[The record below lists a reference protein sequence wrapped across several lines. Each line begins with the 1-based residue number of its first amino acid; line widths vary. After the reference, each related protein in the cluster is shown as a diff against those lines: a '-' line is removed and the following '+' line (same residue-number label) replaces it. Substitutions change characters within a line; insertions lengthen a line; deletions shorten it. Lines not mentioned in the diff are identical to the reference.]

1 MLERGTIFLPIQFKN
16 NILDSFMNV
25 SLFFST
31 FTNNLTK
38 TNMKKISVFTL
49 FLLFGLFN
57 NTFAQKGFQ
66 LGIKGGVT
74 FNQVYTDAGSLG
86 KNISQSYD
94 TKTGY
99 VAGIWTRFGDRV
111 FLQPELLLAQKGG
124 TIDIQNVGKV
134 KFSYSN
140 LDVPVLVGF
149 KVLKIFRV
157 NAGPVATFK
166 LSEDQKLKDAL
177 KDLTSNEDAIKN
189 ASFGYQ
195 LGVGVK
201 ILGINLDLRKVGSLS
216 EISALNMSNNQFKD
230 KGWQF
235 TVGFKII

>member
-1 MLERGTIFLPIQFKN
+1 
-16 NILDSFMNV
+16 
-25 SLFFST
+25 
-31 FTNNLTK
+31 
-38 TNMKKISVFTL
+38 MKKITFLSL
-49 FLLFGLFN
+49 FAIICLASS
-57 NTFAQKGFQ
+57 TYAQKGFQ

-74 FNQVYTDAGSLG
+74 FNQITTDAGSLG

-99 VAGIWTRFGDRV
+99 VAGIWGRFGNRV
-111 FLQPELLLAQKGG
+111 FFQPELLLAQKGG

-140 LDVPVLVGF
+140 LDVPLLVGF
-149 KVLKIFRV
+149 RVLKIFRV

-177 KDLTSNEDAIKN
+177 KGLTTSDNAIKD
-189 ASFGYQ
+189 ASYGYQ

-216 EISALNMSNNQFKD
+216 EISSLNMSNNQFKD

>member
-1 MLERGTIFLPIQFKN
+1 
-16 NILDSFMNV
+16 
-25 SLFFST
+25 
-31 FTNNLTK
+31 
-38 TNMKKISVFTL
+38 MKKITILSLFTL
-49 FLLFGLFN
+49 ICLVS
-57 NTFAQKGFQ
+57 NTYAQKGFQ

-74 FNQVYTDAGSLG
+74 TNEIYTDAGSLG
-86 KNISQSYD
+86 KNISESYD

-99 VAGIWTRFGDRV
+99 VVGVWGRFGNKI

-124 TIDIQNVGKV
+124 TIDVQNVGKI

-149 KVLKIFRV
+149 KVLKIFNV
-157 NAGPVATFK
+157 HAGPVATFK
-166 LSEDQKLKDAL
+166 LSEDHKLKDAL
-177 KDLTSNEDAIKN
+177 KDLTTSDEAIKN

-201 ILGINLDLRKVGSLS
+201 LLGINLDLRKVGSLS
-216 EISALNMSNNQFKD
+216 EISTLNMSNNQFKD

-235 TVGFKII
+235 TIGFKII

>member
-1 MLERGTIFLPIQFKN
+1 MHLSI
-16 NILDSFMNV
+16 
-25 SLFFST
+25 FFST

-38 TNMKKISVFTL
+38 TNMKKITVITLFVLLGVFT
-49 FLLFGLFN
+49 

-74 FNQVYTDAGSLG
+74 FNQVYTDAGSLS
-86 KNISQSYD
+86 KNVSQSYD

-99 VAGIWTRFGDRV
+99 VAGIWGRFGDKLY
-111 FLQPELLLAQKGG
+111 LQPELLLAQKGG

-134 KFSYSN
+134 KFSYNN

-149 KVLKIFRV
+149 QFLKIFRV

-177 KDLTSNEDAIKN
+177 KDLTSNNDAIKN

-216 EISALNMSNNQFKD
+216 EISALNMNNNQFKD

>member
-1 MLERGTIFLPIQFKN
+1 MSKCLY
-16 NILDSFMNV
+16 
-25 SLFFST
+25 FSK
-31 FTNNLTK
+31 FTNHLTK
-38 TNMKKISVFTL
+38 IDMKKITVLSL
-49 FLLFGLFN
+49 FAFICLAS
-57 NTFAQKGFQ
+57 TTYAQKGFQ

-74 FNQVYTDAGSLG
+74 FNQVTTDGGSLG
-86 KNISQSYD
+86 NNISQSYD

-99 VAGIWTRFGDRV
+99 VVGVWGRFGNRF

-149 KVLKIFRV
+149 RVLKIFRV

-177 KDLTSNEDAIKN
+177 KGLTTSNEAIKN

-201 ILGINLDLRKVGSLS
+201 ILGFNLDLRKVGSLS
-216 EISALNMSNNQFKD
+216 EISALNMSSNQFKD
-230 KGWQF
+230 TGWQF

>member
-1 MLERGTIFLPIQFKN
+1 
-16 NILDSFMNV
+16 
-25 SLFFST
+25 
-31 FTNNLTK
+31 
-38 TNMKKISVFTL
+38 MKKITVLSL
-49 FLLFGLFN
+49 FAFICLAS
-57 NTFAQKGFQ
+57 TTYAQKGFQ
-66 LGIKGGVT
+66 LGIKGGIT
-74 FNQVYTDAGSLG
+74 TNEIYTDAGSLG
-86 KNISQSYD
+86 KNISESYD

-99 VAGIWTRFGDRV
+99 VAGVWGRFGNKI

-149 KVLKIFRV
+149 KVLKIFNV
-157 NAGPVATFK
+157 HAGPVATFK
-166 LSEDQKLKDAL
+166 ISEDQKLKDAL
-177 KDLTSNEDAIKN
+177 KDLTTSDETIKN

-216 EISALNMSNNQFKD
+216 EISALNMSNNNNQFKD
-230 KGWQF
+230 KGWQV

>member
-1 MLERGTIFLPIQFKN
+1 MH
-16 NILDSFMNV
+16 V

-31 FTNNLTK
+31 FTNYLTK
-38 TNMKKISVFTL
+38 IDMKKITVITL
-49 FLLFGLFN
+49 FLLTGLFT
-57 NTFAQKGFQ
+57 NTFAQKSFQ
-66 LGIKGGVT
+66 LGVKGGVT

-99 VAGIWTRFGDRV
+99 VAGIWTRFGNRV

-149 KVLKIFRV
+149 KFLKIFRV

-177 KDLTSNEDAIKN
+177 KDLTSNDEALKN

-216 EISALNMSNNQFKD
+216 EVSALNMSNNQFKD

>member
-1 MLERGTIFLPIQFKN
+1 
-16 NILDSFMNV
+16 
-25 SLFFST
+25 
-31 FTNNLTK
+31 
-38 TNMKKISVFTL
+38 MKKITILSL
-49 FLLFGLFN
+49 FALLFVVSS
-57 NTFAQKGFQ
+57 TYAQKGFQ

-74 FNQVYTDAGSLG
+74 FNQITTDAGSLG

-99 VAGIWTRFGDRV
+99 VVGVWGRFGDKV

-149 KVLKIFRV
+149 RVLKIFRV

-177 KDLTSNEDAIKN
+177 KGLTTNDEAIKN

-201 ILGINLDLRKVGSLS
+201 LLGINLDLRKVGSLS
-216 EISALNMSNNQFKD
+216 EISALNMSSNQFKD
-230 KGWQF
+230 SGWQF

>member
-1 MLERGTIFLPIQFKN
+1 
-16 NILDSFMNV
+16 
-25 SLFFST
+25 
-31 FTNNLTK
+31 
-38 TNMKKISVFTL
+38 MKKITVLSL
-49 FLLFGLFN
+49 FAFICLAS
-57 NTFAQKGFQ
+57 TTYAQKGFQ

-74 FNQVYTDAGSLG
+74 FNQITTDAGSIG

-99 VAGIWTRFGDRV
+99 VVGVWGRFGNKV

-177 KDLTSNEDAIKN
+177 AGLTSSDDAIKN

-230 KGWQF
+230 SGWQF

>member
-1 MLERGTIFLPIQFKN
+1 
-16 NILDSFMNV
+16 
-25 SLFFST
+25 
-31 FTNNLTK
+31 
-38 TNMKKISVFTL
+38 MKKITVFSL
-49 FLLFGLFN
+49 FALLCL
-57 NTFAQKGFQ
+57 TSATYAQKGFQ

-74 FNQVYTDAGSLG
+74 TNEIYTDAGSLG
-86 KNISQSYD
+86 NNISESYD

-99 VAGIWTRFGDRV
+99 VAGVWGRFGNKI

-149 KVLKIFRV
+149 KVLKIFNV
-157 NAGPVATFK
+157 HAGPVATFK
-166 LSEDQKLKDAL
+166 ISEDQKLKDAL
-177 KDLTSNEDAIKN
+177 KDLTTSDEAIKN

-216 EISALNMSNNQFKD
+216 EVSALNMSNNQFKD

-235 TVGFKII
+235 TIGFKII

>member
-1 MLERGTIFLPIQFKN
+1 
-16 NILDSFMNV
+16 
-25 SLFFST
+25 
-31 FTNNLTK
+31 
-38 TNMKKISVFTL
+38 MKKITVLTFFALLGVFT
-49 FLLFGLFN
+49 

-86 KNISQSYD
+86 KNISESYD

-99 VAGIWTRFGDRV
+99 VVGVWGRFGDKLY
-111 FLQPELLLAQKGG
+111 LQPELLLAQKGG

-177 KDLTSNEDAIKN
+177 GGLTSSNDALKN

>member
-1 MLERGTIFLPIQFKN
+1 MSK
-16 NILDSFMNV
+16 

-31 FTNNLTK
+31 FTNYLTK
-38 TNMKKISVFTL
+38 INMKKITVLTLFAFLGVFT
-49 FLLFGLFN
+49 

-99 VAGIWTRFGDRV
+99 VAGIWGRFGDKV
-111 FLQPELLLAQKGG
+111 YLQPELLLAQKGG

-177 KDLTSNEDAIKN
+177 KGLTTNDDAIKN

-216 EISALNMSNNQFKD
+216 EVSALNMNNNQFKD

>member
-1 MLERGTIFLPIQFKN
+1 MFENL
-16 NILDSFMNV
+16 SF
-25 SLFFST
+25 SK
-31 FTNNLTK
+31 FTNHLTK
-38 TNMKKISVFTL
+38 IDMKKITILSL
-49 FLLFGLFN
+49 FAILCFAS

-74 FNQVYTDAGSLG
+74 FNQIYSDAGSLS
-86 KNISQSYD
+86 KNVSQSYD

-99 VAGIWTRFGDRV
+99 VAGIWGRFGDKIY
-111 FLQPELLLAQKGG
+111 LQPELLLAQKGG
-124 TIDIQNVGKV
+124 TIETQNLGKV
-134 KFSYSN
+134 KFNYSN

-177 KDLTSNEDAIKN
+177 KDLTSNDQAIKN

>member
-1 MLERGTIFLPIQFKN
+1 MSIFHNK
-16 NILDSFMNV
+16 
-25 SLFFST
+25 
-31 FTNNLTK
+31 FTNHLTK
-38 TNMKKISVFTL
+38 IDMKKITVLSL
-49 FLLFGLFN
+49 FAFISLAS
-57 NTFAQKGFQ
+57 TTYAQKGFQ

-74 FNQVYTDAGSLG
+74 FNQITTDGGSLG

-99 VAGIWTRFGDRV
+99 VVGVWGRFGNKI

-149 KVLKIFRV
+149 KVLKIFNV
-157 NAGPVATFK
+157 HAGPVATFK
-166 LSEDQKLKDAL
+166 LTEDQKLTDAL
-177 KDLTSNEDAIKN
+177 KGLTTSNEAIKN

-195 LGVGVK
+195 LGAGVK
-201 ILGINLDLRKVGSLS
+201 ILGFNIDLRKVGSLS
-216 EISALNMSNNQFKD
+216 EISALNMNSNQFKD
-230 KGWQF
+230 KGWQV

>member
-1 MLERGTIFLPIQFKN
+1 
-16 NILDSFMNV
+16 
-25 SLFFST
+25 
-31 FTNNLTK
+31 
-38 TNMKKISVFTL
+38 MKKITVLTLFALLGVFT
-49 FLLFGLFN
+49 

-86 KNISQSYD
+86 KNISESYD

-99 VAGIWTRFGDRV
+99 VVGIWTRFGDRV
-111 FLQPELLLAQKGG
+111 YLQPELLLAQKGG

-140 LDVPVLVGF
+140 LDLPVLVGF
-149 KVLKIFRV
+149 RFLKIFRV

-166 LSEDQKLKDAL
+166 ISEDQKLKDAL
-177 KDLTSNEDAIKN
+177 KDLTSNDNAIKN

-216 EISALNMSNNQFKD
+216 EISTLNMSNNQFKD

>member
-1 MLERGTIFLPIQFKN
+1 MSKQL
-16 NILDSFMNV
+16 SF
-25 SLFFST
+25 SK
-31 FTNNLTK
+31 FTNHLTK
-38 TNMKKISVFTL
+38 IDMKKITVL
-49 FLLFGLFN
+49 GLFTIICFAT

-66 LGIKGGVT
+66 LGIKGGIT
-74 FNQVYTDAGSLG
+74 TNEIYTDAGSLS

-99 VAGIWTRFGDRV
+99 VAGIWGRFGDKV
-111 FLQPELLLAQKGG
+111 YFQPELLLAQKGG
-124 TIDIQNVGKV
+124 TIETQNLGKV
-134 KFSYSN
+134 KFNYSN
-140 LDVPVLVGF
+140 LDVPLLVGF

-166 LSEDQKLKDAL
+166 LSEDQNLKDAL
-177 KDLTSNEDAIKN
+177 KDLTSSNETIKN
-189 ASFGYQ
+189 ANFGYQ

-201 ILGINLDLRKVGSLS
+201 LLGINIDLRKVGSLS
-216 EISALNMSNNQFKD
+216 EISTLNMSNNQFKD

>member
-1 MLERGTIFLPIQFKN
+1 MHL
-16 NILDSFMNV
+16 

-38 TNMKKISVFTL
+38 TNMKKITVFNFIL
-49 FLLFGLFN
+49 FFGLFTN
-57 NTFAQKGFQ
+57 AFAQKGFQ

-74 FNQVYTDAGSLG
+74 FNQVYTDAGSIS

-94 TKTGY
+94 SKTGY
-99 VAGIWTRFGDRV
+99 VAGVWGRFGDK
-111 FLQPELLLAQKGG
+111 LYIQPELLLAQKGG

-149 KVLKIFRV
+149 RFLKIFRV

-166 LSEDQKLKDAL
+166 ISEDQKLKDAL
-177 KDLTSNEDAIKN
+177 KDLTSNDNAIKN

>member
-1 MLERGTIFLPIQFKN
+1 MHTY
-16 NILDSFMNV
+16 
-25 SLFFST
+25 LFFST
-31 FTNNLTK
+31 FTKNLTK
-38 TNMKKISVFTL
+38 TNMKKITVFIL
-49 FLLFGLFN
+49 FLFLGLFTN
-57 NTFAQKGFQ
+57 ALAQKGFQ
-66 LGIKGGVT
+66 LGIKGGVS
-74 FNQVYTDAGSLG
+74 FNQIYTDAGSIN

-99 VAGIWTRFGDRV
+99 LVGVWGRFGDKLY
-111 FLQPELLLAQKGG
+111 LQPELLLAQKGG

-149 KVLKIFRV
+149 RFLKIFRV
-157 NAGPVATFK
+157 NSGPVATFK
-166 LSEDQKLKDAL
+166 ISEDQKLKDAF
-177 KDLTSNEDAIKN
+177 KDLTSNGNAIKN
-189 ASFGYQ
+189 ATFGYQ

-216 EISALNMSNNQFKD
+216 EISSLNMNNNQFKD

-235 TVGFKII
+235 TLGFKII

>member
-1 MLERGTIFLPIQFKN
+1 MSKN
-16 NILDSFMNV
+16 
-25 SLFFST
+25 LFFST
-31 FTNNLTK
+31 FTTHLTK
-38 TNMKKISVFTL
+38 TNMKKIT
-49 FLLFGLFN
+49 FLTIFSLFGLFTD
-57 NTFAQKGFQ
+57 TFAQKNFQ

-74 FNQVYTDAGSLG
+74 FNQVYTDAGSLS
-86 KNISQSYD
+86 KNISESYD

-99 VAGIWTRFGDRV
+99 VAGIWGRFGQKV
-111 FLQPELLLAQKGG
+111 FLQPEILLAQKGG

-149 KVLKIFRV
+149 RVLKIFRV

-177 KDLTSNEDAIKN
+177 KDLTSNDDAIKN

-216 EISALNMSNNQFKD
+216 EVSALNMSNNQFKD

>member
-1 MLERGTIFLPIQFKN
+1 
-16 NILDSFMNV
+16 
-25 SLFFST
+25 
-31 FTNNLTK
+31 
-38 TNMKKISVFTL
+38 MKKISVFTL
-49 FLLFGLFN
+49 FLLFGLFT

-86 KNISQSYD
+86 KNISESYD

-149 KVLKIFRV
+149 RVLKIFRI

-166 LSEDQKLKDAL
+166 LTEDQKLKDAL
-177 KDLTSNEDAIKN
+177 KDLTSNDDAIKN

-216 EISALNMSNNQFKD
+216 EVSALNMSNNQFKD

>member
-1 MLERGTIFLPIQFKN
+1 MH
-16 NILDSFMNV
+16 V

-31 FTNNLTK
+31 FTNYLTK
-38 TNMKKISVFTL
+38 INMKKITVLTLFALLGVFT
-49 FLLFGLFN
+49 

-86 KNISQSYD
+86 KNISESYD

-99 VAGIWTRFGDRV
+99 VVGVWGRFGDKLY
-111 FLQPELLLAQKGG
+111 LQPELLLAQKGG

-177 KDLTSNEDAIKN
+177 GGLTSSNDALKN

-195 LGVGVK
+195 MGVGVK

>member
-1 MLERGTIFLPIQFKN
+1 
-16 NILDSFMNV
+16 
-25 SLFFST
+25 
-31 FTNNLTK
+31 
-38 TNMKKISVFTL
+38 MKKITVLSL
-49 FLLFGLFN
+49 FAFICLAS
-57 NTFAQKGFQ
+57 TTYAQKGFQ

-74 FNQVYTDAGSLG
+74 FNQITSNGGSLG

-99 VAGIWTRFGDRV
+99 VVGVWGRFGDKI

-149 KVLKIFRV
+149 RILKIFRV

-166 LSEDQKLKDAL
+166 ISEDQKLKDAL
-177 KDLTSNEDAIKN
+177 SGLTSSNDAIKN

-201 ILGINLDLRKVGSLS
+201 ILGLNLDLRKVGSLS
-216 EISALNMSNNQFKD
+216 EISALNMSSNQFKD
-230 KGWQF
+230 TGWQF
-235 TVGFKII
+235 TVGIKII

>member
-1 MLERGTIFLPIQFKN
+1 
-16 NILDSFMNV
+16 
-25 SLFFST
+25 
-31 FTNNLTK
+31 
-38 TNMKKISVFTL
+38 MKKITFLSL
-49 FLLFGLFN
+49 FAIICLASN
-57 NTFAQKGFQ
+57 SFAQKGFQ
-66 LGIKGGVT
+66 LGVKGGVT
-74 FNQVYTDAGSLG
+74 FNQIYTDAGTLG
-86 KNISQSYD
+86 KNISESYD

-99 VAGIWTRFGDRV
+99 VVGLWGRFGNKV

-177 KDLTSNEDAIKN
+177 QGLTTNNEAIKN

-201 ILGINLDLRKVGSLS
+201 ILGLNLDLRKVGSLS
-216 EISALNMSNNQFKD
+216 EISALNMSGNQFKD

-235 TVGFKII
+235 TVGIKII

>member
-1 MLERGTIFLPIQFKN
+1 MSKQLYLFK
-16 NILDSFMNV
+16 
-25 SLFFST
+25 
-31 FTNNLTK
+31 FTNHLTK
-38 TNMKKISVFTL
+38 IDMKKITIL
-49 FLLFGLFN
+49 GLFALLCVVSSSY
-57 NTFAQKGFQ
+57 AQKGFQ

-74 FNQVYTDAGSLG
+74 FNQITTDAGSLG

-99 VAGIWTRFGDRV
+99 VVGVWGRFGDKV

-134 KFSYSN
+134 KFAYSN

-149 KVLKIFRV
+149 RFLKIFRL

-177 KDLTSNEDAIKN
+177 KGLTTSGEAIKN

-201 ILGINLDLRKVGSLS
+201 LLGINLDLRKVGSLS
-216 EISALNMSNNQFKD
+216 EISALNMSSNQFKD
-230 KGWQF
+230 SGWQF